1 MIFVLWRLGC
11 LSTRLADC
19 FSRSNVFS
27 GACTAPESGKLYF
40 DSEKCLPV
48 AVHAAVGQKMSVT
61 EIGTQRADSVNEYD
75 SVC

>member
-48 AVHAAVGQKMSVT
+48 AMHAAVGPKMNVIPPAAT
-61 EIGTQRADSVNEYD
+61 AGTVSLPGQSQ
-75 SVC
+75 S